1 MTAPSRY
8 RGQPVSEGIGAGEI
22 YLGDAPGEI
31 GRTGPD
37 RGSPDEH
44 EVRAAFAAVA
54 RERAALAAR
63 LRERGQDLQAGIVD
77 IGALIAADPALTGPA
92 IDAVRAGA
100 DGIAAVS
107 RAAEA
112 QAAVLAALPD
122 PDLAQRAGDVRQV
135 AAAVIDHLRGNSAP
149 PPPAGRFIL
158 VRREV
163 DPADLIRLADTGL
176 ADHGPGGSGLAG
188 AVSVAGGASSHAAIV
203 ARGLGLPMLAGADPA
218 VLAATAGHHAILD
231 AVAGELIV
239 DPDPQTE
246 LDLAAAASALA
257 ASALAAR
264 AVAAGAALDPQFTGR
279 APQEVRTAD
288 GEPVTLL
295 CNVASAAETRL
306 GLSGGALGVG
316 LLRTEIAFT
325 GASGWPSE
333 AAHLAHLSPVLSLL
347 AGRAVVVRLLDFS
360 GDKVPPFLIS
370 EAEQGLP
377 ALLGAPGALEN
388 QLRAIL
394 RAGADTKLAVLVPMV
409 KKRDEVARVRA
420 ALAKAAAEAAAASPE
435 LGIMVEVA
443 STAAAA
449 AEFAPDVDFF
459 SIGTNDL
466 ASEVLG
472 LDRADPQTRPA
483 LAADPR
489 VLMLIENVVRAAQGA
504 GVKVSVCGDAAADPL
519 VLPLLLGLG
528 VRTLSVGAARVPQV
542 ASWIAATDTQAAARS
557 AAGIL
562 AVGRERVNR

>member
-8 RGQPVSEGIGAGEI
+8 RGQPVSEGTGTGQI
-22 YLGDAPGEI
+22 YLGDAPGLRV
-31 GRTGPD
+31 GADPN
-37 RGSPDEH
+37 PDEDDL
-44 EVRAAFAAVA
+44 RAAFAAVA

-63 LRERGQDLQAGIVD
+63 LRERGQDLQADIVE
-77 IGALIAADPALTGPA
+77 IGALIAADPALINPA
-92 IDAVRAGA
+92 IDAVRAGTH
-100 DGIAAVS
+100 GIAAVNA
-107 RAAEA
+107 AAEA

-135 AAAVIDHLRGNSAP
+135 AAAVLDHLRGTSAP
-149 PPPAGRFIL
+149 PPPAGTFIL
-158 VRREV
+158 VRREI
-163 DPADLIRLADTGL
+163 DPADLIRLADSGL
-176 ADHGPGGSGLAG
+176 ADSGLADSGLAG
-188 AVSVAGGASSHAAIV
+188 AVSVAGGASSHAAII
-203 ARGLGLPMLAGADPA
+203 ARGLGLPMLVGADPA
-218 VLAATAGHHAILD
+218 VLAAAAGHHAILD
-231 AVAGELIV
+231 SAGGELIV

-246 LDLAAAASALA
+246 LALA
-257 ASALAAR
+257 SLRFR
-264 AVAAGAALDPQFTGR
+264 ATPDRR

-306 GLSGGALGVG
+306 GLSGGAAGVG

-333 AAHLAHLSPVLSLL
+333 AGHLAQLTPVLGLL
-347 AGRAVVVRLLDFS
+347 AGRPAVVRLLDFS
-360 GDKVPPFLIS
+360 GDKIPPFLDHG
-370 EAEQGLP
+370 AEQGL
-377 ALLGAPGALEN
+377 AGLLHAPGALED

-394 RAGADTKLAVLVPMV
+394 RAGAGTRLAVLVPMV
-409 KKRDEVARVRA
+409 TSLDEVAQVRA
-420 ALAKAAAEAAAASPE
+420 ALAKAAAEAGTGPPE

-449 AEFAPDVDFF
+449 AEFAPAVDFF

-472 LDRADPQTRPA
+472 LDRADPGTRPA

-489 VLMLIENVVRAAQGA
+489 VLTLIEGVVQAAAAA

-542 ASWIAATDTQAAARS
+542 AGWIAATDTHS
-557 AAGIL
+557 AAQNAAEVLGP
-562 AVGRERVNR
+562 RKVNR